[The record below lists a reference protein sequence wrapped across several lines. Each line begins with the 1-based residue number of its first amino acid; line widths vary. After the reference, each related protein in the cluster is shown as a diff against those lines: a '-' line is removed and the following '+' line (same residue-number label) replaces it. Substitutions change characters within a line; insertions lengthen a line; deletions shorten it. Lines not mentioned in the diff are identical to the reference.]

1 LCVRHSLKNRTIYV
15 LISQVLPTDC
25 LSCSR
30 KCLYVAQLDSLS
42 GAAVDN
48 MNTQAAVKAKSGKR
62 KPCVVRLIVR
72 L

>member
-1 LCVRHSLKNRTIYV
+1 
-15 LISQVLPTDC
+15 
-25 LSCSR
+25 
-30 KCLYVAQLDSLS
+30 
-42 GAAVDN
+42 VDN